1 MCSLPELK
9 TWRDITIIALI
20 VYVMSG
26 DRESFLRV
34 GMDEGLPKP
43 VGIADLVN
51 VIAKLR
57 RASTAENG

>member
-1 MCSLPELK
+1 LCSLPDLK
-9 TWRDITIIALI
+9 TWRDIAIIALI

-26 DRESFLRV
+26 DRESFLRA
-34 GMDEGLPKP
+34 GMDECLPKP
-43 VGIADLVN
+43 VGIADLLN

>member
-1 MCSLPELK
+1 
-9 TWRDITIIALI
+9 
-20 VYVMSG
+20 MSG